1 MVPRPRDRDP
11 EGNPAVSDTE
21 LEPPKYDNVENLR
34 VLRETL
40 LNAGYRHANKAG
52 ELVSADG
59 TTWVGTTYTHGEYSL
74 YAWRRPTGIGN
85 ATEPRF
91 VIRVTPITNPSV
103 LDDATK
109 RLKLWAKK
117 PRKNAVWPPVGFSP
131 VRVGQ

>member
-1 MVPRPRDRDP
+1 MNVTD
-11 EGNPAVSDTE
+11 AV
-21 LEPPKYDNVENLR
+21 KHDNVANLKQ
-34 VLRETL
+34 LREDL
-40 LNAGYRHANKAG
+40 LLAGFRHANEAG

-74 YAWRRPTGIGN
+74 YAWRRPGGIGN

-91 VIRVTPITNPSV
+91 VIRITPVTDPAV
-103 LDDATK
+103 VADAAK

-117 PRKNAVWPPVGFSP
+117 PRKGAVWPPVGFGP